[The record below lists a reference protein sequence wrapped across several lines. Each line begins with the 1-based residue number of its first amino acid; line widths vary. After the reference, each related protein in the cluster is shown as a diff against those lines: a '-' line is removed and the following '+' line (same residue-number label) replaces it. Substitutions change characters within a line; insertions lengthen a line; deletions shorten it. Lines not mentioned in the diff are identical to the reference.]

1 MFFQSVR
8 KPKAKAIL
16 NVNKTAVFNSNI
28 TTMLRKVF
36 STILVCLF
44 SVPAY
49 TQSIDEKIGYAMNM
63 SDWFTLDSLYSN
75 TPKDS
80 IHPFLEIYSRCLL
93 GNRLNRPDVSIPAF
107 QELFNTQSAYL
118 DLNNLISS
126 TFMFGMDLSRI
137 GQNDKAVE
145 IMRSVLDASKQY
157 LDSITISNFV
167 SQANRYEAL
176 SAYKPYQIQFDNE
189 NIGHIPFTIIPVG
202 PKEKESVLM
211 HLNDSYINGC
221 VADITFDTGAGTN
234 LISPEMADK
243 YNLIPL
249 EKTRVSVMGVR
260 EKEGYIAIAK
270 KIKLGNITV
279 CDVPF
284 TVISLSSNNSE
295 ADQYIDAFN
304 IVVGSDLM
312 LRLKDLTIDFVNHQI
327 TIPSVAPV
335 RSNAVANMCFSPTM
349 NLLTKG
355 YVLGTP
361 MMMCLDSGDAAFG
374 SASEYFYD
382 SNKDYIEQ
390 NGRQDTIRTAG
401 VGGFQIEDCYYIPNI
416 PITIAGTTVTPSE
429 FVVKTQKSSNNGD
442 YDARIGLRTMM
453 LFGKIHFNMVDFTIS
468 AQLPSL
474 SAIVAPK
481 YSTVQP
487 IKVTVNKP
495 SSLQTIGFVGMCIAN
510 GLLNHNAPS
519 APDL

>member
-1 MFFQSVR
+1 
-8 KPKAKAIL
+8 
-16 NVNKTAVFNSNI
+16 
-28 TTMLRKVF
+28 MLRKLF

-44 SVPAY
+44 SVTAY
-49 TQSIDEKIGYAMNM
+49 TQSIDEKIGNAMNT
-63 SDWFTLDSLYSN
+63 SDWFALDSLYSN

-80 IHPFLEIYSRCLL
+80 IHPFLEVYSRCLL

-126 TFMFGMDLSRI
+126 TFMFGMDLSRT

-145 IMRSVLDASKQY
+145 IMRSVLEASKQY
-157 LDSITISNFV
+157 LDSITISNFI

-189 NIGHIPFTIIPVG
+189 NIGYIPFTIIPVG
-202 PKEKESVLM
+202 PKEKGSVLM
-211 HLNDSYINGC
+211 HLQESSINGS

-234 LISPEMADK
+234 LISPEMAEK

-249 EKTRVSVMGVR
+249 EKTRVSVMGVS

-312 LRLKDLTIDFVNHQI
+312 LQLKDLTIDFVNRQI
-327 TIPSVAPV
+327 TIPTVAPV
-335 RSNAVANMCFSPTM
+335 RSNAIANMCFSPTM

-355 YVLGTP
+355 KILNTP

-374 SASEYFYD
+374 SAS
-382 SNKDYIEQ
+382 Q
-390 NGRQDTIRTAG
+390 
-401 VGGFQIEDCYYIPNI
+401 
-416 PITIAGTTVTPSE
+416 
-429 FVVKTQKSSNNGD
+429 
-442 YDARIGLRTMM
+442 
-453 LFGKIHFNMVDFTIS
+453 HFMI
-468 AQLPSL
+468 
-474 SAIVAPK
+474 
-481 YSTVQP
+481 
-487 IKVTVNKP
+487 
-495 SSLQTIGFVGMCIAN
+495 
-510 GLLNHNAPS
+510 
-519 APDL
+519 